1 VNDQQYWEQTKQ
13 SIIDYATEIGIDK
26 IGFASA
32 DPFLSLKERLIQHR
46 EKGYESGFE
55 EPDLDKRTEPGLL
68 VEGARSLISIALAYP
83 SKLENP
89 PKSEP
94 GAYRGILCRAAWGTD
109 YHHVLRE
116 KLAQLAQFIRELEP
130 GAAIESMVDTG
141 ALSDR
146 AVAERAGIGFV
157 EKTALSLHRSSA
169 HGSIWASS

>member
-1 VNDQQYWEQTKQ
+1 MSDRQYWEQTKQ
-13 SIIDYATEIGIDK
+13 AIIAYARELGIDK

-32 DPFLSLKERLIQHR
+32 DPFLTLKERLLEHR

-55 EPDLDKRTEPGLL
+55 EPDLDKRTDPGLSL
-68 VEGARSLISIALAYP
+68 DGARSLIAIALAYP
-83 SKLENP
+83 SKMDNP

-116 KLAQLAQFIRELEP
+116 KLDKLAGYICELEP
-130 GAAIESMVDTG
+130 GARVESMVDTG

-146 AVAERAGIGFV
+146 AVAERAGLGWGG
-157 EKTALSLHRSSA
+157 KN
-169 HGSIWASS
+169 